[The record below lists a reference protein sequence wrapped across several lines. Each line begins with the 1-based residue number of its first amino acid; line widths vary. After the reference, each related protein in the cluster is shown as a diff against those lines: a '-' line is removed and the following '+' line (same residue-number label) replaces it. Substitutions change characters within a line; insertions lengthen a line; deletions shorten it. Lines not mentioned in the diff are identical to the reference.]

1 MFLRFAIS
9 FEMRGAKVVQHHCL
23 WHRLLILPAT
33 LLIVVGSGLRA
44 AAGSEDIFAPYHEE
58 IRESLPS
65 GWLMRLPSEVPSR
78 GLGEGTQSQY
88 RVQVMSGEEAV
99 GLTVSLFNCED
110 ESPGCLVGSF
120 AVNSPASVEKAWQ
133 LHQAGAAPITLA
145 KGVQGYFLE
154 GSRQNSPS
162 PFSSVM
168 WEQKGLIYTVRFL
181 AQERQNI
188 LWMAYAMAN
197 QTPIASA
204 VAGGD
209 EGEEAIV
216 ATPPPVPRVEQVA
229 LPAEIFTPVLEEI
242 KASLPA
248 GWGMLLPDEV
258 LLRED
263 IEVGERKYH
272 AQVLSPSAGVGLT
285 VGIFTCKDDLFSCLV
300 GSFSVESE
308 ASEEAQRRFWQH
320 QASAAPI
327 TLAPN
332 VKGYQRLEPF
342 IPNPPSQFY
351 SVMWRQDGRFC
362 TVRFSAQ
369 ERQNILW
376 MALSMANQTPIVSTA
391 TAALKPGV
399 VSTGDNASPPVL
411 AVNLEEEPVEQDNSS
426 ASESDSQEP
435 EELCTNHSEEQTTAE
450 LIEIKGKNISIQ
462 VKGSTVFGSDEIEE
476 AVTPIIEQSEA
487 EEIKKEKLIEDI
499 NNQITQLYL
508 EKGYITSRSVV
519 KTNQSN
525 IDNGVVEIEVIE
537 GSLRKIEIKGRKR
550 LNKNYICSRI
560 GLGVGIPLNTTQL
573 EEQLRL
579 LRSNPLFEN
588 VEASL
593 LAAEE
598 GKGKSDLIVTVT
610 EAAPLVLNFNVDNYS
625 PPSVGSERLGIGL
638 LYRNLTGSG
647 DELSAAYSR
656 STTGGAEVFDFSWKV
671 PVNPMEGT
679 LLVRVAPNRNEV
691 TQSEFQ
697 ALGIRGERELYEI
710 FFRQPLVRTTREE
723 LALSVGFSYQD
734 GQTFLF
740 DREPFGFGIGPDE
753 DGVSRTSVFK
763 FGQDYVRRDRQ
774 GAWSWRSEL
783 SFGTNL
789 FNATTNEGSIP
800 DGQFFSWLTQVQ
812 RVQRLGEDHLL
823 VIEADLQLTPDG
835 LLPAHQFVLGGGQSL
850 RGYRQNDRSGDNGFR
865 FSIEDRFTI
874 LRDEGG
880 EARLQIVP
888 FVDLGAIWNV
898 SGNPNV
904 LPDQTFLLGAGLGL
918 RWFNVVGI
926 DGLSLYLDYAF
937 PFFDLDEQG
946 GNLQDEGF
954 YFQVNYQQNLDLFW
968 DGGEGE

>member
-1 MFLRFAIS
+1 MSLRLAKA
-9 FEMRGAKVVQHHCL
+9 FEMRGAKVMHRCL
-23 WHRLLILPAT
+23 WHRLSILPAT
-33 LLIVVGSGLRA
+33 LLILVATGLRA
-44 AAGSEDIFAPYHEE
+44 AAGSEDIFAPHHKE

-78 GLGEGTQSQY
+78 GLVDGTQSKY
-88 RVQVMSGEEAV
+88 KVQVMSGEEAA

-110 ESPGCLVGSF
+110 QSPGCLVGSF
-120 AVNSPASVEKAWQ
+120 AVNSPASVEEAWQ

-145 KGVQGYFLE
+145 KGVQGYFLD

-168 WEQKGLIYTVRFL
+168 WEQEGLIYTVRFL

-209 EGEEAIV
+209 EGGEPIV
-216 ATPPPVPRVEQVA
+216 ATPPAVPRVEQVA

-263 IEVGERKYH
+263 TEVGKRKYH
-272 AQVLSPSAGVGLT
+272 AQVLSPPAGVGLT

-300 GSFSVESE
+300 GSFTVESE

-327 TLAPN
+327 TLAPE
-332 VKGYQRLEPF
+332 VRGYQRLEPF

-351 SVMWRQDGRFC
+351 SVMWQQDGRFY

-411 AVNLEEEPVEQDNSS
+411 AIDLEGEPIEQDNSS

-435 EELCTNHSEEQTTAE
+435 EELCTNHSEEQITAE

-476 AVTPIIEQSEA
+476 AVTPFIKQLEA
-487 EEIKKEKLIEDI
+487 EEIKEKKLIEDI

-508 EKGYITSRSVV
+508 EQGYITSRAINQEI
-519 KTNQSN
+519 TNE
-525 IDNGVVEIEVIE
+525 VVEIEVIE

-593 LAAEE
+593 LAAE
-598 GKGKSDLIVTVT
+598 KGKSDLIVTVT

-647 DELSAAYSR
+647 DELSASYSR
-656 STTGGAEVFDFSWKV
+656 STTGGAEVFDLSWKV

-679 LLVRVAPNRNEV
+679 LLVRVAPNRNQV
-691 TQSEFQ
+691 TQPEFQ

-710 FFRQPLVRTTREE
+710 FFRQPLVRTIREE

-774 GAWSWRSEL
+774 GAWSLRSEF
-783 SFGTNL
+783 SFGTSL
-789 FNATTNEGSIP
+789 FDATTNEGSIP

-823 VIEADLQLTPDG
+823 VIQADLQLTPDG

-850 RGYRQNDRSGDNGFR
+850 RGYRQNARSGDNGFR
-865 FSIEDRFTI
+865 FSIEDRFTVH
-874 LRDEGG
+874 RDEGG
-880 EARLQIVP
+880 EAALQIVP

-898 SGNPNV
+898 SGNPNS
-904 LPDQTFLLGAGLGL
+904 LPEQTFLLGAGLGL
-918 RWFNVVGI
+918 RWLNAGGI
-926 DGLSLYLDYAF
+926 EGLSFHLDYAF

-946 GNLQDEGF
+946 ENLQDEGF
-954 YFQVNYQQNLDLFW
+954 YFQVNYQQSIDLF
-968 DGGEGE
+968 GNEGEGE

>member
-1 MFLRFAIS
+1 
-9 FEMRGAKVVQHHCL
+9 MRHCYL
-23 WHRLLILPAT
+23 WHKFLILPTTLLILVAT
-33 LLIVVGSGLRA
+33 GLRA
-44 AAGSEDIFAPYHEE
+44 AAGSEDIFVPYHED

-65 GWLMRLPSEVPSR
+65 GWLMRLPSEVPSS
-78 GLGEGTQSQY
+78 GLVEDTQSQY
-88 RVQVMSGEEAV
+88 KVQVMSEEEAA

-120 AVNSPASVEKAWQ
+120 AVNSPASVQDAWQ
-133 LHQAGAAPITLA
+133 QHQAGAAPITLA
-145 KGVQGYFLE
+145 KGVQGYFLD
-154 GSRQNSPS
+154 GSRQNPPS

-168 WEQKGLIYTVRFL
+168 WEQNGLIYTARFL

-197 QTPIASA
+197 QTPIASEEP
-204 VAGGD
+204 GGD
-209 EGEEAIV
+209 EGNEPIV
-216 ATPPPVPRVEQVA
+216 ATSPALPRVEQVA

-242 KASLPA
+242 RASLPA

-263 IEVGERKYH
+263 SDVEEKKYH
-272 AQVLSPSAGVGLT
+272 AQVLSTPAGVGLT
-285 VGIFTCKDDLFSCLV
+285 VGIFTCNDDLFSCLV

-308 ASEEAQRRFWQH
+308 ASSEAQRRFRQH

-327 TLAPN
+327 TLAPD
-332 VKGYQRLEPF
+332 VQGYQRLESF

-351 SVMWRQDGRFC
+351 SVMWRQDGRFY

-391 TAALKPGV
+391 MAALKPGV

-411 AVNLEEEPVEQDNSS
+411 AVDLEEESVEQDNSS

-435 EELCTNHSEEQTTAE
+435 EELCTNHSEEQPTAE
-450 LIEIKGKNISIQ
+450 PIEVKGKNISIQ
-462 VKGSTVFGSDEIEE
+462 VKGSTIFGSDEIKK
-476 AVTPIIEQSEA
+476 AVTPVIEDFDA
-487 EEIKKEKLIEDI
+487 EELGEKEFIEKI

-508 EKGYITSRSVV
+508 EQGYITSRA
-519 KTNQSN
+519 TPDQEINN
-525 IDNGVVEIEVIE
+525 RVVEIEVIE

-560 GLGVGIPLNTTQL
+560 GLGVGIPLNINQL

-579 LRSNPLFEN
+579 LRSNLLFEN

-598 GKGKSDLIVTVT
+598 GKSDLSITVT
-610 EAAPLVLNFNVDNYS
+610 EAVPLVLNFNVDNYS

-647 DELSAAYSR
+647 DELSASYSR
-656 STTGGAEVFDFSWKV
+656 STTGGAEVFDLSWKV

-723 LALSVGFSYQD
+723 LALSAGFSYQD
-734 GQTFLF
+734 GQTFVF
-740 DREPFGFGIGPDE
+740 DRLPFGFGIGPDE

-763 FGQDYVRRDRQ
+763 FGQDYVRRDPQ
-774 GAWSWRSEL
+774 GAWSLRSEL

-789 FNATTNEGSIP
+789 FDATTNEGSIP
-800 DGQFFSWLTQVQ
+800 DGQFFSWLGQVQ

-823 VIEADLQLTPDG
+823 VMQADLQLTPDG

-850 RGYRQNDRSGDNGFR
+850 RGYQQNARSGDNGFR
-865 FSIEDRFTI
+865 FSIEDRFTVF
-874 LRDEGG
+874 RDEGG

-898 SGNPNV
+898 SGNPNL

-918 RWFNVVGI
+918 RWLNAGGI
-926 DGLSLYLDYAF
+926 DGLSFHLDYAF
-937 PFFDLDEQG
+937 PFFDLNDRG
-946 GNLQDEGF
+946 KNAQDEGF
-954 YFQVNYQQNLDLFW
+954 YFQVNYQQSIDLF
-968 DGGEGE
+968 GNEVEGE